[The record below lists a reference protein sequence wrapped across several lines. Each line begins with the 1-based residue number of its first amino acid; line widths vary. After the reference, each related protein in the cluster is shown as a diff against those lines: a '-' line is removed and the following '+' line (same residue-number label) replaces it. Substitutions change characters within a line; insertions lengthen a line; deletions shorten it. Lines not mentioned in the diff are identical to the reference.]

1 MSTVK
6 SKEETKMKINEM
18 KEFIKENGKA
28 HLVKE
33 LVTGMDM
40 DVESAVEYV
49 YDTITL
55 TREEFASKYLK

>member
-49 YDTITL
+49 YDMITL
-55 TREEFASKYLK
+55 TRKEFENKYIG

>member
-49 YDTITL
+49 YDMITL
-55 TREEFASKYLK
+55 TRKEFASKYLK

>member
-1 MSTVK
+1 
-6 SKEETKMKINEM
+6 MKINEM
-18 KEFIKENGKA
+18 KELIKENGKA

>member
-6 SKEETKMKINEM
+6 NKEETKMKINEM
-18 KEFIKENGKA
+18 KEFIKKNGKA

-49 YDTITL
+49 YDMITL
-55 TREEFASKYLK
+55 TRKEFASKYLK

>member
-1 MSTVK
+1 
-6 SKEETKMKINEM
+6 MKTNEM
-18 KEFIKENGKA
+18 KELIKRNGKV

-49 YDTITL
+49 YDMITL
-55 TREEFASKYLK
+55 TRKEFANKYIG

>member
-1 MSTVK
+1 MYTDE

-49 YDTITL
+49 YDMITL

>member
-33 LVTGMDM
+33 LVTGIDM

-49 YDTITL
+49 YDMITL
-55 TREEFASKYLK
+55 TRKEFASKYLK

>member
-1 MSTVK
+1 MYTDE

-49 YDTITL
+49 YDMITL
-55 TREEFASKYLK
+55 TRKEFASKYLK

>member
-49 YDTITL
+49 YDMITV
-55 TREEFASKYLK
+55 TRKEFASKYLK